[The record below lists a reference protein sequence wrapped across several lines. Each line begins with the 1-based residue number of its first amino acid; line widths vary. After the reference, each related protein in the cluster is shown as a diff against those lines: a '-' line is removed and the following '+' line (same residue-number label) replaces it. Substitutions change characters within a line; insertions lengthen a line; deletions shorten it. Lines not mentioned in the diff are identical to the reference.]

1 MKLSDVLEVNVQP
14 EFADVF
20 GTLVGSTNKKFKAD
34 DDEGADSVTFGSL
47 LKSRASEL
55 EAFEED
61 VKESEDLKVNL
72 PVIAVFGE
80 DIALIHNSTSHFFKI
95 IESKRPTEELSL
107 SFEDLLEQ
115 ATSFYKVVDSRTEKE
130 YMFKPFGV
138 WLSTALKRYKKY
150 YRDVIL
156 ASVVIN
162 IVALMIPLFSMNVY
176 DKVVPNSAF
185 QTLWVLASIILVGM
199 CYDWV
204 LKVARAQITD
214 RVGKE
219 IDEELSMK
227 LMERVLRS
235 RAEQKPASIG
245 SYSKSFS
252 DFDGVREFM
261 MSATSTTLVDLPF
274 SLLFL
279 AVVMAIGGWIVLV
292 PITAMI
298 IMIGISVYSQ
308 RRLGEQV
315 QKQFEVKAR
324 RSGTVFEAL
333 QMADLL
339 KTSNAIPTMLQR
351 WRSDI
356 KDCSNVGYATSTLTT
371 KITSSTQLVMQ
382 LVSIATVIAGVYLIS
397 DGLLTMGG
405 LIASMMLASRSV
417 QYVMQ
422 FSTILTRYQQ
432 AKSGI
437 ESVDQLLSAEPER
450 APNATIVERH
460 FLEGDVR
467 LEELSFVYPNSQT
480 EVLKDLN
487 ISIKPGEKI
496 ALVGNMGSG
505 KSTLLNLLSGL
516 YLPTQGRLLFD
527 NLDANHW
534 DTDLLRQNIA
544 TVTQA
549 PALIKGSIFENIT
562 LGLSKIDDRA
572 VVEAIRECGLDNAL
586 ARFEG
591 GLDYVIGE
599 GNRGVSGGQ
608 AQTISLARAIVK
620 NASLM
625 ILDEP
630 TSMLDKESEAKFLNY
645 LARLDKSKTVVVS
658 SHSPSIL
665 KLFDRA
671 IVLDKGKVRFDGPT
685 YKLFQGSSP
694 GAKAGAKKDVA

>member
-1 MKLSDVLEVNVQP
+1 MNQTEVLESSVSL
-14 EFADVF
+14 EFADRF
-20 GTLVGSTNKKFKAD
+20 RQLVGKENVKFDRD
-34 DDEGADSVTFGSL
+34 DQQADSIAIQSL
-47 LKSRASEL
+47 LKSRHSDLESFENRNL
-55 EAFEED
+55 EAD
-61 VKESEDLKVNL
+61 DLKINL
-72 PVIAVFGE
+72 PLLVSFG
-80 DIALIHNSTSHFFKI
+80 DRVALVHNATSHFFKMV
-95 IESKRPTEELSL
+95 ESNDPSNEQSI
-107 SFEDLLEQ
+107 SFDDLISQ
-115 ATSFYKVVDSRTEKE
+115 ASAIYKVVDTTTEKE

-138 WLSTALKRYKKY
+138 WLTTALKRYKKY

-162 IVALMIPLFSMNVY
+162 VVALMIPLFSMNVY

-185 QTLWVLASIILVGM
+185 QTLWVLSSIILVGM

-235 RAEQKPASIG
+235 RAEQKPQSLG
-245 SYSKSFS
+245 SFSKSFS
-252 DFDGVREFM
+252 DFDGVRDFM

-292 PITAMI
+292 PVTAMLV
-298 IMIGISVYSQ
+298 MVGISIYSQ
-308 RRLGEQV
+308 RKLREKV
-315 QKQFEVKAR
+315 EKQFEVRAR
-324 RSGTVFEAL
+324 RSGTVYEAL
-333 QMADLL
+333 QMSDLL
-339 KTSNAIPTMLQR
+339 KTSNAIPMMLKR

-356 KDCSNVGYATSTLTT
+356 KDCSDVGYETSTLTT

-382 LVSIATVIAGVYLIS
+382 LVSIVTVIVGVYLIS

-437 ESVDQLLSAEPER
+437 QSVDQLLASEPER

-460 FLEGDVR
+460 NLEGEIK
-467 LEELSFVYPNSQT
+467 LEELSFIYPGSQT

-534 DTDLLRQNIA
+534 DTDLLRGNIA

-549 PALIKGSIFENIT
+549 PALIRGSIFENIT
-562 LGLSKIDDRA
+562 LGLSKADDMA
-572 VVEAIRECGLDNAL
+572 VVDAIRECGLDNAI

-591 GLDYVIGE
+591 GLDYQIGE

-608 AQTISLARAIVK
+608 AQTISLARAMVK
-620 NASLM
+620 GAPLM

-630 TSMLDKESEAKFLNY
+630 TSMLDKESEARFLNY
-645 LARLDKSKTVVVS
+645 LSRLGESRTVVVS

-685 YKLFQGSSP
+685 YQLFQG
-694 GAKAGAKKDVA
+694 GAKTGAKNNVA